1 MAISINMKP
10 KAQQANLHLFLL
22 NLLAFAYH
30 HWASLVAQMVKNPPA
45 MQETSVQFLSWE
57 EYPGEGN
64 GYPLQYSCLENPI
77 DRGAWQSTVH
87 GVTKSRTQLSDFHFT
102 SLSSSSTATQGI
114 LHVLFTLVRNKNAVT
129 QQSSYVIHG
138 TDVEIKPPSESK
150 IRIYPLPRF

>member
-1 MAISINMKP
+1 
-10 KAQQANLHLFLL
+10 
-22 NLLAFAYH
+22 
-30 HWASLVAQMVKNPPA
+30 MVKNPRA

-102 SLSSSSTATQGI
+102 SLSSSSTVTQGI

-129 QQSSYVIHG
+129 QQSSYVIQG

-150 IRIYPLPRF
+150 IRIYPLPRFWTWEGNEKV